1 MNLFE
6 NKTVSVDNVTSS
18 SSEKKVGFD
27 KFEITSITTADEV
40 NDYGTR
46 RIDFNMETESG
57 FKTKYSV
64 FLSDQIRTTKAGDKF
79 LWVDKYGNVSIYI
92 DAPETQENTYHPG
105 EYTFLAEGARKA
117 FVGED
122 DLMIVLNAILNQT
135 LRVGD
140 KRIQTELRLSEEVI
154 KGLFNAN
161 AEVLKAFNDQF
172 VGKKVG
178 GLVIIKNSGD
188 KQYTELFKYLAKSW
202 SNDMEGFF
210 TKKIEKE
217 LNNDPKYSAI
227 KDHHEWLVQPLG
239 AFTKL
244 NSRNNEGVA
253 IVNDAP
259 SDDLPF

>member
-18 SSEKKVGFD
+18 SSEKKVGFA
-27 KFEITSITTADEV
+27 KFEIKSITAAEAV

-46 RIDFNMETESG
+46 RIDFNMETEDG

-64 FLSDQIRTTKAGDKF
+64 FLSDQVRTTKAGDKF
-79 LWVDKYGNVSIYI
+79 LWVDKFGNVSIYT
-92 DAPETQENTYHPG
+92 ATPETQENTYHEG

-117 FVGED
+117 FVGEE

-135 LRVGD
+135 LKVAG
-140 KRIQTELRLSEEVI
+140 KRIQNELRLSEDVI

-161 AEVLKAFNDQF
+161 AEVLKAVNDQF
-172 VGKKVG
+172 IGKAVG
-178 GLVIIKNSGD
+178 GLLILKNSGD
-188 KQYTELFKYLAKSW
+188 NQYTELFKYLAKSW
-202 SNDMEGFF
+202 SNDLEGFF
-210 TKKIEKE
+210 TKKVSKE
-217 LNNDPKYSAI
+217 LDNDPKYSAI

-239 AFTKL
+239 TFTKL

-253 IVNDAP
+253 TVTDAP
-259 SDDLPF
+259 SNDLPF